1 VTRPGVLVA
10 LLVSSLL
17 VLSACDGGGAG
28 PDAAPASQS
37 SSSSTGAPASPVVN
51 CASASTGLLSAVQRY
66 VVAYG
71 APLTGKG
78 TTGTAAPNGDADLQ
92 NALKVAQSQLRA
104 GSCNL
109 AKFRKE
115 LSTGLGKVKARG
127 PVARAVLLRL
137 TASMTGTAVAAA
149 TTVTVRPNQDLAKTV
164 ATLGAG
170 STVRLVAGRYRLRG
184 SLVLLEGVT
193 FSGAG
198 RDRTSIVST
207 AAGSA
212 LVVLTNGRVELDDLS
227 LRHGGRVAS
236 NLLTGGPSSS
246 VVLTRA
252 RLADARK
259 DRSGQGGNAVMMTAN
274 GSADAGRG
282 TTLQV
287 TGTDLSRN
295 AAAGIL
301 LTGGHVASVRQSRFS
316 DNGQCGV
323 CFSGASA
330 GAVRGSV
337 FTGNAVGV
345 AVLDTARPAL
355 LADTFSGGLV
365 GVQVSGHGAPL
376 IRDVRISRVTRAAM
390 IFGDRASGRV
400 SRARCA
406 HVPYGLVVSPKALPY
421 VGATNCTVAHGR

>member
-10 LLVSSLL
+10 LLATAVVLL
-17 VLSACDGGGAG
+17 TGCDGGGTGSAG
-28 PDAAPASQS
+28 EPAARS
-37 SSSSTGAPASPVVN
+37 SSSSPAASASPAVS
-51 CASASTGLLSAVQRY
+51 CASASAGLLSAVQRY
-66 VVAYG
+66 VAAYG
-71 APLTGKG
+71 APLAGKG
-78 TTGTAAPNGDADLQ
+78 AAGSTAPNGNADLQ

-109 AKFRKE
+109 ARFRRQ
-115 LSTGLGKVKARG
+115 LSTGLGRVKARG

-149 TTVTVRPNQDLAKTV
+149 TTVTVRPNQDLEKTV

-170 STVRLVAGRYRLRG
+170 STVRLVAGTYRLRR

-193 FSGAG
+193 LSGAG
-198 RDRTSIVST
+198 RDRTSVVST
-207 AAGSA
+207 SGGSA
-212 LVVLTNGRVELDDLS
+212 LLVLTNGRVELRGLD
-227 LRHGGRVAS
+227 LRHGGRLAS

-252 RLADARK
+252 RLTQARK
-259 DRSGQGGNAVMMTAN
+259 DRSGQGGNAVVMTAN
-274 GSADAGRG
+274 GSADTHRG

-287 TGTDLSRN
+287 TTTDFSSN

-301 LTGGHVASVRQSRFS
+301 LSGGHVASIRQSRFS

-323 CFSGASA
+323 CFSGSST
-330 GAVRGSV
+330 GAVRSST
-337 FTGNAVGV
+337 FTGNGVGV

-355 LADTFSGGLV
+355 VADTFSGGLV

-390 IFGDRASGRV
+390 IFGDRSTGRL
-400 SRARCA
+400 SRAHCA
-406 HVPYGLVVSPKALPY
+406 RVPYGLVVSPKALPY
-421 VGATNCTVAHGR
+421 VGATNCTVARGR